1 MGTFIPN
8 TSGEQQKMLE
18 SCGFQNFDDMYS
30 CIPQALRLHRAL
42 NIPEGRTG
50 LEVRRKMTDLAEKNH
65 IYRTMFRGAGAY
77 RHFIPSIVREVTDK
91 EERSL
96 KSFVIDYNR
105 SHKNNIDWDMPD
117 SKIKQVYIHFTK

>member
-1 MGTFIPN
+1 MKTFRI
-8 TSGEQQKMLE
+8 
-18 SCGFQNFDDMYS
+18 Y
-30 CIPQALRLHRAL
+30 
-42 NIPEGRTG
+42 
-50 LEVRRKMTDLAEKNH
+50 LAESAQLDDLRKVIKSNFGDV
-65 IYRTMFRGAGAY
+65 IKRQTNNGYYIEAKCQVDDNGKY
-77 RHFIPSIVREVTDK
+77 EVTDK